1 MLKNKKK
8 VVKKQK
14 PKTTQKQKQT
24 QNTKVIVN
32 IGKTTKSKSRTPR
45 KAPKPVRP
53 QIIPVYTPVYQSQPQ
68 QQYNNDNLRELFRAR
83 ENARP
88 NLQEEIRRDIVEPVR
103 NRPPATMPEADFNE
117 AIARGE
123 KRAQED
129 EETASFID
137 YDDGATLPPF
147 QSEFKKQLQ
156 ALFVKKDPDLKEE
169 LSGPDT
175 ATVGNEFRQRLAGEE
190 SDKLKKQLFLPAS
203 NFSPEARLRAVAQ
216 PQDESVEVDLDA
228 EDPEEEPPDTRPA
241 QEPPDTRPAQEQA
254 EEALGLVQKAL
265 QPPPVQTSREYLDY
279 YGLNGLDDLKNVV
292 KNYNDGRPRVEQI
305 KLNRPDGGGQK
316 RTDELIAELKA
327 EGVDARQY
335 NQVRLTSS
343 KVKTKGGKKNPDDE

>member
-1 MLKNKKK
+1 MLKNNKK

-45 KAPKPVRP
+45 KAPEPVRP

-103 NRPPATMPEADFNE
+103 NRPPATIPEADFNE

-137 YDDGATLPPF
+137 YDSKTLAPF
-147 QSEFKKQLQ
+147 ESEFKKQLQ
-156 ALFVKKDPDLKEE
+156 ALFIKKEPDLKEE
-169 LSGPDT
+169 LSGPGT
-175 ATVGNEFRQRLAGEE
+175 TTIGNEFRQRLAGEE
-190 SDKLKKQLFLPAS
+190 SDKIKKQLYSPVS
-203 NFSPEARLRAVAQ
+203 NFNPEARMRAVAQ
-216 PQDESVEVDLDA
+216 P
-228 EDPEEEPPDTRPA
+228 
-241 QEPPDTRPAQEQA
+241 
-254 EEALGLVQKAL
+254 
-265 QPPPVQTSREYLDY
+265 
-279 YGLNGLDDLKNVV
+279 
-292 KNYNDGRPRVEQI
+292 
-305 KLNRPDGGGQK
+305 
-316 RTDELIAELKA
+316 
-327 EGVDARQY
+327 
-335 NQVRLTSS
+335 
-343 KVKTKGGKKNPDDE
+343 